1 MSAIEVSS
9 WPRQKWHWSIIS
21 GTAYIYSN
29 LLIYSN
35 IANDLLNRSRNLTM
49 IELKALKTW
58 FWCINIQSWIMWYNF
73 TLHNR
78 WSGIVA
84 LHCSRKVGFVKQVS
98 SYNAMQ
104 ETETSKDATKK
115 GKGQRE
121 TVFQMQYNYELC
133 NRCTRRKSSFVI
145 TQKSAKSLGFQF
157 IVSEAEFLNEAD
169 IEICAAV
176 VATLSGY
183 HLCRCLSRKSHMKS
197 KKSTKMMSVIWRRK
211 KYYNLTPTLLK
222 HCKNCEC
229 CPVSLQIVTKQRLSW
244 IQDIDC
250 QNFKQCKS
258 PMKLVGGFMTINVIS
273 FL

>member
-35 IANDLLNRSRNLTM
+35 IANDWLNRSRNLTM

-84 LHCSRKVGFVKQVS
+84 LHCSRKVGFVKRVGS
-98 SYNAMQ
+98 FNAMQ
-104 ETETSKDATKK
+104 ETAKSKNPTKK

-133 NRCTRRKSSFVI
+133 NRCTRRKSSSLK
-145 TQKSAKSLGFQF
+145 KSAKSPVPVHCVRGGIFKWGGWRDLHSSGGNL
-157 IVSEAEFLNEAD
+157 VR
-169 IEICAAV
+169 
-176 VATLSGY
+176 LSP
-183 HLCRCLSRKSHMKS
+183 LQVPEQ
-197 KKSTKMMSVIWRRK
+197 KKSYEK
-211 KYYNLTPTLLK
+211 
-222 HCKNCEC
+222 
-229 CPVSLQIVTKQRLSW
+229 
-244 IQDIDC
+244 
-250 QNFKQCKS
+250 
-258 PMKLVGGFMTINVIS
+258 
-273 FL
+273 

>member
-35 IANDLLNRSRNLTM
+35 IANDWLNRSRNLTM

-73 TLHNR
+73 TLHKR

-84 LHCSRKVGFVKQVS
+84 LHCSRKVGFVKRVGS
-98 SYNAMQ
+98 FNAMQ
-104 ETETSKDATKK
+104 ETATSKDATKK

-145 TQKSAKSLGFQF
+145 TQKKCQITGFPVHCVRGGIF
-157 IVSEAEFLNEAD
+157 KWGGWRDLHSSGGNLVR
-169 IEICAAV
+169 
-176 VATLSGY
+176 LSP
-183 HLCRCLSRKSHMKS
+183 LQAPEQ
-197 KKSTKMMSVIWRRK
+197 KKSYEK
-211 KYYNLTPTLLK
+211 
-222 HCKNCEC
+222 
-229 CPVSLQIVTKQRLSW
+229 
-244 IQDIDC
+244 
-250 QNFKQCKS
+250 
-258 PMKLVGGFMTINVIS
+258 
-273 FL
+273 